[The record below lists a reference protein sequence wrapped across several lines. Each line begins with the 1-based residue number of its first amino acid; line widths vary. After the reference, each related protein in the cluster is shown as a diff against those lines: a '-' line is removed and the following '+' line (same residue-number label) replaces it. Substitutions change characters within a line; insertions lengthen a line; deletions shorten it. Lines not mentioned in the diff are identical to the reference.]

1 MMPEAEERLK
11 RLWHDKGPE
20 GAISFL
26 ESRGYVLDVYHEW
39 YHRERGREPSE
50 AEDDAMQYLCR
61 EWDYGDYCG
70 GDPVPEDGE
79 PQHSFSGI
87 ADELG
92 EAHEE
97 EPLIHFD
104 ED

>member
-26 ESRGYVLDVYHEW
+26 ELRGYVLGMYHQW
-39 YHRERGREPSE
+39 YHRERGHEPSE
-50 AEDDAMQYLCR
+50 AEDDAIMYLSH
-61 EWDYGDYCG
+61 EWDYGDYWH

-79 PQHSFSGI
+79 PQHFFSGI
-87 ADELG
+87 TDNLKETL
-92 EAHEE
+92 
-97 EPLIHFD
+97 D
-104 ED
+104 EDPFMHLDEG